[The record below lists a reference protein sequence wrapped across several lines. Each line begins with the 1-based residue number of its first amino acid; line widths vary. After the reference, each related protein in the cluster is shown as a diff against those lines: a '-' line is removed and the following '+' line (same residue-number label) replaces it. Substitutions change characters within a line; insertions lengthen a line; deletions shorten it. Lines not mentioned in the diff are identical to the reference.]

1 MVTLLTLTELRRL
14 GTEELVR
21 EVAEKRL
28 LLLNLRLGIIMRKEK
43 DSGRYQ
49 QEKKQLARMLT
60 IQREKEQLQPF
71 SKVP

>member
-28 LLLNLRLGIIMRKEK
+28 LLLNLRLGIVMRKEK

-71 SKVP
+71 SNVP